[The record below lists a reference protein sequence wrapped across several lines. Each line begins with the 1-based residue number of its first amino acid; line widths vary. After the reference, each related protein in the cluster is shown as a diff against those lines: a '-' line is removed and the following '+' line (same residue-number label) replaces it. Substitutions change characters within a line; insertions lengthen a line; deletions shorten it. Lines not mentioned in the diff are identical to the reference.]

1 MSWSDIV
8 VVVGAVILIVGWR
21 LWVSA
26 SRLDR
31 LHRKVAASRAVV
43 DAQLLRR
50 ASAAANLAAS
60 GLMDPVSSLLVG
72 EAAWAAIGAGSRS
85 TEAFALLPADV
96 SEIDGLLGDEP
107 STGDPAAAAAATDV
121 GLVESELSSTLRAAL
136 DDADS
141 VREMREEPGGDELVA
156 ALADA
161 WYRAQLARRFHNE
174 AVAQTQRVR
183 GSWPVRAL
191 RLSGRAPIPH
201 TLELDD
207 AWPSALG
214 RPGQPTPRPGT
225 QRPDGLR

>member
-1 MSWSDIV
+1 MSWSEIV
-8 VVVGAVILIVGWR
+8 VVVGAVALLVGWR

-31 LHRKVAASRAVV
+31 LHRKVASSRAVV

-72 EAAWAAIGAGSRS
+72 EAAWAAIAAGSRS
-85 TEAFALLPADV
+85 VEALAQISAQLTELDGGLAD
-96 SEIDGLLGDEP
+96 
-107 STGDPAAAAAATDV
+107 AADLECPLTPPVDV

-136 DDADS
+136 DDAHEVTD
-141 VREMREEPGGDELVA
+141 MRGELGGDELVS

-183 GSWPVRAL
+183 HGWPVRAFGL
-191 RLSGRAPIPH
+191 AGRAPVPH

-207 AWPSALG
+207 AWPQALG
-214 RPGQPTPRPGT
+214 RPGQPSNAPGRVEPT
-225 QRPDGLR
+225 V

>member
-1 MSWSDIV
+1 MSWSEIV
-8 VVVGAVILIVGWR
+8 VVVVAVVLLVGWR

-31 LHRKVAASRAVV
+31 LHRKVASSRAVV

-72 EAAWAAIGAGSRS
+72 EAAWAAIGAGSS
-85 TEAFALLPADV
+85 SAEALAQPADQLPELHGGIAGAAD
-96 SEIDGLLGDEP
+96 SP
-107 STGDPAAAAAATDV
+107 CPATPPVDL

-136 DDADS
+136 DDAHE
-141 VREMREEPGGDELVA
+141 VTEMRAELGGDELVS

-183 GSWPVRAL
+183 RGWPVRAL
-191 RLSGRAPIPH
+191 RLAGRAPVPQ

-207 AWPSALG
+207 AWPQALG
-214 RPGQPTPRPGT
+214 RPGQPASAPGPVEPT
-225 QRPDGLR
+225 V

>member
-1 MSWSDIV
+1 MSWSQDV
-8 VVVGAVILIVGWR
+8 VVIGTLVVLVAWR

-31 LHRKVAASRAVV
+31 LHRKVASSRAVV
-43 DAQLLRR
+43 EAQLLRR

-72 EAAWAAIGAGSRS
+72 EAAWAAIVAGSRS
-85 TEAFALLPADV
+85 AEALAQLSAQLTELDDGLADV
-96 SEIDGLLGDEP
+96 VDLEF
-107 STGDPAAAAAATDV
+107 PAGPLVDV

-136 DDADS
+136 DDAQE
-141 VREMREEPGGDELVA
+141 VTEMRAELGGDELVS

-183 GSWPVRAL
+183 RGWPVRAFGL
-191 RLSGRAPIPH
+191 AGRAPVPQ

-207 AWPSALG
+207 AWPQALG
-214 RPGQPTPRPGT
+214 RPGQPASTSGWVEPT
-225 QRPDGLR
+225 V

>member
-1 MSWSDIV
+1 MSWSEIVIV
-8 VVVGAVILIVGWR
+8 VVAVVLLVGWR

-31 LHRKVAASRAVV
+31 LHRKVASSRAVV

-72 EAAWAAIGAGSRS
+72 EAAWAAIAAGSS
-85 TEAFALLPADV
+85 SAEAFAQLPAEL
-96 SEIDGLLGDEP
+96 SELDGGLADAASSEYP
-107 STGDPAAAAAATDV
+107 STAPVDV

-136 DDADS
+136 DDQGEVAD
-141 VREMREEPGGDELVA
+141 MRAELGGDELVS

-183 GSWPVRAL
+183 RGWPVRAL
-191 RLSGRAPIPH
+191 RLAGRAPVPH

-207 AWPSALG
+207 AWPQSLG
-214 RPGQPTPRPGT
+214 RPGQPANAPGRIEPT
-225 QRPDGLR
+225 V

>member
-1 MSWSDIV
+1 MSWSEIV
-8 VVVGAVILIVGWR
+8 LVVGVVLLLVGWR

-50 ASAAANLAAS
+50 ASAATNLAAS
-60 GLMDPVSSLLVG
+60 GLMDPVSSVLVG

-85 TEAFALLPADV
+85 TEAFAQLPADL
-96 SEIDGLLGDEP
+96 SELDGVLG
-107 STGDPAAAAAATDV
+107 AAAADGPTSTTEPGDV

-136 DDADS
+136 DDTDE
-141 VREMREEPGGDELVA
+141 VREMRTEPGGDELVA

-161 WYRAQLARRFHNE
+161 WYRSQLARRFHNE
-174 AVAQTQRVR
+174 AVAQTQRIR
-183 GSWPVRAL
+183 RSWPTRAL
-191 RLSGRAPIPH
+191 HLAGRAPVPR

-207 AWPSALG
+207 AWPPSLG
-214 RPGQPTPRPGT
+214 RPGQPASASGRADPTV
-225 QRPDGLR
+225 

>member
-1 MSWSDIV
+1 MSWSEIV
-8 VVVGAVILIVGWR
+8 VVVGAVVLLVGWR

-31 LHRKVAASRAVV
+31 LHRKVASSRAVV

-72 EAAWAAIGAGSRS
+72 EAAWAAI
-85 TEAFALLPADV
+85 
-96 SEIDGLLGDEP
+96 
-107 STGDPAAAAAATDV
+107 AAASTSVEALARISAELTELDGGLADAADPECPLTPPVDV
-121 GLVESELSSTLRAAL
+121 GLVESELSSTVRAAL
-136 DDADS
+136 DDTQEVTD
-141 VREMREEPGGDELVA
+141 MRGELGGDELVS

-183 GSWPVRAL
+183 RGWPVRAFGL
-191 RLSGRAPIPH
+191 AGRAPVPQ

-207 AWPSALG
+207 AWPQALG
-214 RPGQPTPRPGT
+214 RPGQPANAHGRAEPTV
-225 QRPDGLR
+225 

>member
-1 MSWSDIV
+1 MTWSEIV
-8 VVVGAVILIVGWR
+8 IVVGAVVLLVGWR

-85 TEAFALLPADV
+85 TEAFALLPSDV
-96 SEIDGLLGDEP
+96 AELDGALGGEP
-107 STGDPAAAAAATDV
+107 ISGGSSQVTVPSDV

-136 DDADS
+136 DDADE
-141 VREMREEPGGDELVA
+141 VGEMREEPGGGELVA

-183 GSWPVRAL
+183 ASWPARAL
-191 RLSGRAPIPH
+191 RLAGRAPAPH

-207 AWPSALG
+207 AWPQALG
-214 RPGQPTPRPGT
+214 RPGQPANALGHADPTV
-225 QRPDGLR
+225 

>member
-1 MSWSDIV
+1 MSWSEIV
-8 VVVGAVILIVGWR
+8 LVVGAVVLVVGWR

-31 LHRKVAASRAVV
+31 LHRKVASSRAVV

-72 EAAWAAIGAGSRS
+72 EAAWAAVAAGSS
-85 TEAFALLPADV
+85 SVEAFAQLPAQLP
-96 SEIDGLLGDEP
+96 ELEGGLPDGPDRECPRLAP
-107 STGDPAAAAAATDV
+107 VDV

-136 DDADS
+136 DDAHE
-141 VREMREEPGGDELVA
+141 VTEMRAEPGGDELVS

-183 GSWPVRAL
+183 RGWPVRAF
-191 RLSGRAPIPH
+191 RLAGRAPVPQ

-207 AWPSALG
+207 AWPQALG
-214 RPGQPTPRPGT
+214 RPGQPADAPG
-225 QRPDGLR
+225 RAEPAV

>member
-1 MSWSDIV
+1 MTWSDIV
-8 VVVGAVILIVGWR
+8 LVVGAVILVVGWR

-31 LHRKVAASRAVV
+31 LHRKVASSRAVV

-72 EAAWAAIGAGSRS
+72 EAAWAAVGAGSRS
-85 TEAFALLPADV
+85 TEAFALLPSDL
-96 SEIDGLLGDEP
+96 SELDGVLGDAVASGGPASATAP
-107 STGDPAAAAAATDV
+107 SDV

-136 DDADS
+136 DDADA

-183 GSWPVRAL
+183 GSWLVRAL
-191 RLSGRAPIPH
+191 RLAGRAPVPH

-207 AWPSALG
+207 AWPQTLG
-214 RPGQPTPRPGT
+214 RPGQPTGT
-225 QRPDGLR
+225 SGRAEPTG

>member
-1 MSWSDIV
+1 MSWSEIV
-8 VVVGAVILIVGWR
+8 VVVGAVVLVVGWR

-31 LHRKVAASRAVV
+31 LHRKVASSRAVV

-72 EAAWAAIGAGSRS
+72 EAAWAAVAAGSS
-85 TEAFALLPADV
+85 SVETFAQLPAQLA
-96 SEIDGLLGDEP
+96 ELGGGVPDAP
-107 STGDPAAAAAATDV
+107 DPECPPRAPVDV

-136 DDADS
+136 DDAQE
-141 VREMREEPGGDELVA
+141 VTEMRAELGGDELVS

-183 GSWPVRAL
+183 RGWPVRAF
-191 RLSGRAPIPH
+191 RLAGRAPVPQ

-207 AWPSALG
+207 AWPQALG
-214 RPGQPTPRPGT
+214 RPGQLADAPG
-225 QRPDGLR
+225 RADPAV

>member
-1 MSWSDIV
+1 MSWSEIV
-8 VVVGAVILIVGWR
+8 LLVGAVVLVVGWR

-31 LHRKVAASRAVV
+31 LHRKVASSRAVV

-72 EAAWAAIGAGSRS
+72 EAAWAAIAAGSRS
-85 TEAFALLPADV
+85 VEALAQLPAQLPELD
-96 SEIDGLLGDEP
+96 DGLVGTP
-107 STGDPAAAAAATDV
+107 DPECPATTPADV

-136 DDADS
+136 DDAQE
-141 VREMREEPGGDELVA
+141 VAEMRAEPGGDELVA

-183 GSWPVRAL
+183 RGWPVRAFGL
-191 RLSGRAPIPH
+191 AGRAPVPH

-207 AWPSALG
+207 AWPQSLG
-214 RPGQPTPRPGT
+214 RPGQPANAPGRVEPT
-225 QRPDGLR
+225 V